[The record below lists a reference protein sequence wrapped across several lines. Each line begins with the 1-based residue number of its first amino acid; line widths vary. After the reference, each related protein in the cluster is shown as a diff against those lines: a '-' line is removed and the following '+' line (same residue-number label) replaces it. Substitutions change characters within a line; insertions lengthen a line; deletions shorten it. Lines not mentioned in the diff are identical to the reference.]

1 MAEVAPTNEHSI
13 GFDASYVSTPPGMLK
28 VGVIVFSLLG
38 LICNGTVYAYSFGGW
53 YYFHGTTCMITSLVL
68 LILYLVR
75 VPWVVTIIAW
85 YLSELIYCALFC
97 IFYAIGT
104 LGTLISLG
112 THGYGL
118 AAKIFAAIFGAAATC
133 CLGYDA
139 LLKFKAW
146 KRGEVG
152 PAKSRQSVSSPPI

>member
-1 MAEVAPTNEHSI
+1 
-13 GFDASYVSTPPGMLK
+13 
-28 VGVIVFSLLG
+28 
-38 LICNGTVYAYSFGGW
+38 
-53 YYFHGTTCMITSLVL
+53 MITSLVL

-85 YLSELIYCALFC
+85 YLTELIYCAIFC
-97 IFYAIGT
+97 IFFAIGT

-112 THGYGL
+112 NSAGL
-118 AAKIFAAIFGAAATC
+118 VAKIFAAIFGAAATG

-152 PAKSRQSVSSPPI
+152 PGKSRQSVAAPPL